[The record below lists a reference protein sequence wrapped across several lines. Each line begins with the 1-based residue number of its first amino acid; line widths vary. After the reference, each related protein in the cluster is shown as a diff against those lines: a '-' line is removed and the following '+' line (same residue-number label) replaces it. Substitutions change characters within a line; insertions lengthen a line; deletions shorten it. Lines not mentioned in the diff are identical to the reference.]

1 MVTTGRPTN
10 SEKLPASLY
19 NLDEHSGDFIG
30 PGSCP
35 ACMRIFPICAPST
48 IPGEDGRWWKAR
60 GTATTSKR
68 SCSPATE
75 WDNCH
80 GPVTV
85 ANLMSVPTMNP
96 LLGTQNQGH
105 DPDKKH
111 RVGDGWK
118 GFEARPG
125 YFKGWSLHLLETS

>member
-1 MVTTGRPTN
+1 
-10 SEKLPASLY
+10 
-19 NLDEHSGDFIG
+19 
-30 PGSCP
+30 
-35 ACMRIFPICAPST
+35 
-48 IPGEDGRWWKAR
+48 
-60 GTATTSKR
+60 
-68 SCSPATE
+68 
-75 WDNCH
+75 
-80 GPVTV
+80 
-85 ANLMSVPTMNP
+85 MSVPTMNP